1 MISVISLINAPAAW
15 KRKYKFLA
23 SSLSL
28 SFAHHR
34 VQQKQNYQVFK
45 LVERVE
51 YGNNNW
57 YNKKTRTN
65 NNKMGRKNNTNNGEQ
80 FLVLSLS
87 LSSTPP
93 LTFIWLLAGNEK
105 NISACHKH
113 TNTDVHLRS
122 CRCVVVAAVVLV
134 VFNFGVALQKRV
146 CAGASEIELHFTLLL
161 CNQINKL
168 SSARSRQLFNC

>member
-1 MISVISLINAPAAW
+1 MISVISIINAPAAW

-105 NISACHKH
+105 ISLPA
-113 TNTDVHLRS
+113 TNTQTQTYTWGL
-122 CRCVVVAAVVLV
+122 AAVLLLLLL
-134 VFNFGVALQKRV
+134 FLLFLI
-146 CAGASEIELHFTLLL
+146 SELH
-161 CNQINKL
+161 CR
-168 SSARSRQLFNC
+168 SAYVRVRVR

>member
-1 MISVISLINAPAAW
+1 MRRPHEKENTNSWRPLSPSLSPTTECNKNKII
-15 KRKYKFLA
+15 KFLNL
-23 SSLSL
+23 LSGL
-28 SFAHHR
+28 NTAT
-34 VQQKQNYQVFK
+34 
-45 LVERVE
+45 
-51 YGNNNW
+51 NNW